1 MVTIFN
7 KLLLNMILHTID
19 VLFTLLHLVII
30 GFNLLGWISPSTG
43 KLHFICVVVTAGCW
57 FILGIWFGMG
67 YCPIT
72 DWQWQIKEKLG
83 EHNLPNSFIKYYA
96 DKISGVSISASLID
110 TMTAVCFFLA
120 ALLSVYVNFLR
131 KTRSIISKE

>member
-1 MVTIFN
+1 M
-7 KLLLNMILHTID
+7 LLHITD

-30 GFNLLGWISPSTG
+30 GFNLLGWIWPATR

-57 FILGIWFGMG
+57 FILGIWFGIG

-83 EHNLPNSFIKYYA
+83 EHDLPNSFIKYYA
-96 DKISGVSISASLID
+96 DQISGGSISATLVD
-110 TMTAVCFFLA
+110 TITAVCFFMA
-120 ALLSVYVNFLR
+120 ASLSVYVNFFLKPKGR
-131 KTRSIISKE
+131 R